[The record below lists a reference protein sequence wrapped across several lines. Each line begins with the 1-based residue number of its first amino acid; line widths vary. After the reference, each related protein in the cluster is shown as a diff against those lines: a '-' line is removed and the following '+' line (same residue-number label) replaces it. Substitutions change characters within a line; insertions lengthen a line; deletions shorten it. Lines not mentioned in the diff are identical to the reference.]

1 MLSWCYLIR
10 SEFYIIGICPIL
22 DGILGILT
30 GFIIWGC
37 YKVRFPCHFQQEGV
51 NKAVLNYENSLKNP
65 VNFFVKMNS
74 KVNNVTTRKRQHG
87 SAFLRHF
94 PGAAKTHPKG
104 ERAISL
110 HLISWWPSSASCGGW
125 RFMFPLARSTFLL
138 PPLQKGGTLHCSVI
152 FRGIAKIFF
161 HHAETTTLKLQSS
174 VSPSYPPWYG
184 IVCKMCK

>member
-1 MLSWCYLIR
+1 MFSRVSRSCGTLSWFYLIR

-51 NKAVLNYENSLKNP
+51 NKESLDYENSWKTL

-74 KVNNVTTRKRQHG
+74 KVNNVTTRRRQHG

-104 ERAISL
+104 EREISL

-125 RFMFPLARSTFLL
+125 RFMFPLARSTFPSL
-138 PPLQKGGTLHCSVI
+138 PKKAVLYIVVLFSVGLRKYFSTMQKQQH
-152 FRGIAKIFF
+152 
-161 HHAETTTLKLQSS
+161 
-174 VSPSYPPWYG
+174 
-184 IVCKMCK
+184 